1 MRFIEVKINYE
12 LAVGLEPNIEI
23 LFVVIEILL
32 VPSIYKLVLKRIKT
46 MITWFK
52 DFLPIFIPLLRKGLP
67 KAQEDESKK
76 KESKIILIIFFY
88 EFSDGAFLNT
98 KRNLQA
104 QPAT

>member
-46 MITWFK
+46 MIT
-52 DFLPIFIPLLRKGLP
+52 
-67 KAQEDESKK
+67 
-76 KESKIILIIFFY
+76 
-88 EFSDGAFLNT
+88 
-98 KRNLQA
+98 
-104 QPAT
+104 